1 MRNTAP
7 SCPIST
13 QIVNENVIRWI
24 AFLVV
29 VTSLTALL
37 TGSLIHVFLLL
48 VDFGLRAFTLEAFS
62 PFRWLSIQ
70 LVRHLG
76 FGFKATNHAPKRFA
90 SRVGFAAVIAWTLS
104 GILDAS
110 LAFWIIGSVLV
121 VFATLESAFAV
132 CVGCILYQ
140 KLHAIGLIHVSS

>member
-13 QIVNENVIRWI
+13 RIVNENVIRWI

-29 VTSLTALL
+29 VTSLAALL
-37 TGSLIHVFLLL
+37 TESFIPVLLL
-48 VDFGLRAFTLEAFS
+48 LADFGLRAFKLEKFS

-76 FGFKATNHAPKRFA
+76 FGFKATNHAPKLFA
-90 SRVGFAAVIAWTLS
+90 SRVGLAAVIAWMLS
-104 GILDAS
+104 GMLAAS
-110 LAFWIIGSVLV
+110 AAFWIIGSILV
-121 VFATLESAFAV
+121 VFATLESGFAV
-132 CVGCILYQ
+132 CVGCIIYQ